1 LAELLKGQAGMK
13 RLTAE
18 VVWAQDGEPV
28 GREIG

>member
-1 LAELLKGQAGMK
+1 MAELLKGQAEMK

-18 VVWAQDGEPV
+18 VAWAQEGEPV